1 MRMDERRL
9 RLEGGAGRRRVDAAG
24 LLGKVA
30 TIAAGAI
37 LLVAVFMFSL
47 LVFAIVAAGVSLAWG
62 YLWWK
67 TRDLRAQMR
76 ERPTGERVI
85 EGEVIREGARNDAD
99 QR

>member
-1 MRMDERRL
+1 MDERRL
-9 RLEGGAGRRRVDAAG
+9 RLGGGGGSRRVGAPG

-30 TIAAGAI
+30 TIAAGAV
-37 LLVAVFMFSL
+37 LLVAVFMVSL
-47 LVFAIVAAGVSLAWG
+47 LVFAIVATGVSLVGG

-67 TRDLRAQMR
+67 TRDLRNQLR

-85 EGEVIREGARNDAD
+85 EGEVIREAASNDAD

>member
-9 RLEGGAGRRRVDAAG
+9 GLEGGAGSRRLDAAA

-62 YLWWK
+62 YLWWM